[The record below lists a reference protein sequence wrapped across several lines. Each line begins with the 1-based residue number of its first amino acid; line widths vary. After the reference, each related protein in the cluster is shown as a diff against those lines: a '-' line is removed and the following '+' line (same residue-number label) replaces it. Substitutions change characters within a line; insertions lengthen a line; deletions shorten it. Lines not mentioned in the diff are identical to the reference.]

1 MNLDLSNSNL
11 YEVSLNSKEYRSS
24 IISTDLLNA
33 WQRSEH
39 KSEGWDQQTAINA
52 IRKYEKFLALIAKHP
67 GIPHAPTR
75 EIDEIWHLH
84 MLSPRSYSNDCN
96 KLFGEILDH
105 DGGFG
110 QESEEEAILKATFNH
125 TAMLWEK
132 EYGEPYT
139 SGKHDGVTNCWHDCV
154 GRCWHACK
162 SNIQSASQTMFGN
175 KNDQH

>member
-1 MNLDLSNSNL
+1 VILKISGDQKMNLNLSDSKL
-11 YEVSLNSKEYRSS
+11 YEDLLNAKCFKSS
-24 IISTDLLNA
+24 IISTNLLRS

-39 KSEGWDQQTAINA
+39 KPEGWNQECAINA
-52 IRKYEKFLALIAKHP
+52 IRKYEKFLALIAKYP

-75 EIDEIWHLH
+75 DIDEIWHLH
-84 MLSPRSYSNDCN
+84 MLSPKAYLNDCN

-110 QESEEEAILKATFNH
+110 KEPEEEVVLKATFNH

-139 SGKHDGVTNCWHDCV
+139 SGKDTSSTNCWHDCV

-162 SNIQSASQTMFGN
+162 SNIQIAS
-175 KNDQH
+175 